1 MCFHTPQTQKVEQLE
16 KITLQKKPALTPMN
30 GLGLSKGAKWVI
42 GTGGSAA
49 VYDYYYQKLF

>member
-49 VYDYYYQKLF
+49 VYDYYYY